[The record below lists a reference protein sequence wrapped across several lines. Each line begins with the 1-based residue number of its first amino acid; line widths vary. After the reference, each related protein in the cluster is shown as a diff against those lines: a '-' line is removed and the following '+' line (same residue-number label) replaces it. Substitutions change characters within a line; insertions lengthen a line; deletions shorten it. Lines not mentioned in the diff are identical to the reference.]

1 MSAPPPLVVVLVA
14 TAGPLNLGAVA
25 RLCANFGVQQLRL
38 VAPRCDPHD
47 PLALRTAVHAQ
58 DTLRNA
64 PVFPSLDAAL
74 QDCGRVAACSARS
87 APEPLPTA
95 PPEQVMPWLLQPH
108 PLPAALVCGREDHGL
123 HNAELLR
130 AGRLIRIATAPTYS
144 SMNLSH
150 AIAVVLAAAAQVAGG
165 TSGTARGTTSAHT
178 RHGPSPCGTGPLTDL
193 LDDAG
198 ALLLETGFLWP
209 HTAVAR
215 MAKLEALLRRA
226 EPSQAELALL
236 RGMVRQLRWAAR
248 HGPKT
253 NPQTES

>member
-25 RLCANFGVQQLRL
+25 RLCANFAVQQLRL
-38 VAPRCDPHD
+38 VAPRCDPRD
-47 PLALRTAVHAQ
+47 PQALRMAVHAQ

-64 PVFPSLDAAL
+64 PVFPTLDAAL
-74 QDCGRVAACSARS
+74 QDCGRVAACSART

-108 PLPAALVCGREDHGL
+108 PLSAALVCGREDQGL
-123 HNAELLR
+123 HNTELRR
-130 AGRLIRIATAPTYS
+130 AGRLIRIATAPAYS

-150 AIAVVLAAAAQVAGG
+150 ALAVVLAAGG
-165 TSGTARGTTSAHT
+165 MARGITSPQP
-178 RHGPSPCGTGPLTDL
+178 RHGPSPCGAGPLTDL
-193 LDDAG
+193 LEDAG

-215 MAKLEALLRRA
+215 MTKLEGLLRRA

-248 HGPKT
+248 YGPKT
-253 NPQTES
+253 NPQPES

>member
-25 RLCANFGVQQLRL
+25 RLCANFAVQQLRL
-38 VAPRCDPHD
+38 VAPRCDPRD
-47 PLALRTAVHAQ
+47 PQALSMAVHAQ

-64 PVFPSLDAAL
+64 PVFPTLDAAL
-74 QDCGRVAACSARS
+74 QDCGRVAACSARI

-123 HNAELLR
+123 HNAELRR
-130 AGRLIRIATAPTYS
+130 AGRLIRIATAPAYS

-150 AIAVVLAAAAQVAGG
+150 AMAVVLAAGGAAGG
-165 TSGTARGTTSAHT
+165 ITSPQP
-178 RHGPSPCGTGPLTDL
+178 RHGPSPCGAGPLANMLEDT
-193 LDDAG
+193 G
-198 ALLLETGFLWP
+198 ALLLETGFLRP

-215 MAKLEALLRRA
+215 MAKLEGLLRRA
-226 EPSQAELALL
+226 EPSQGELALL

-248 HGPKT
+248 HGPTT
-253 NPQTES
+253 NSQPES

>member
-1 MSAPPPLVVVLVA
+1 MSDPPPLVVILVS

-25 RLCANFGVQQLRL
+25 RLCANFAVQQLRL

-47 PLALRTAVHAQ
+47 PQALSMAVHAQ

-64 PVFPSLDAAL
+64 PIFPHLDAAL
-74 QDCGRVAACSARS
+74 QDCGRVAACSARI
-87 APEPLPTA
+87 AAEPLPTA

-123 HNAELLR
+123 HNAELRR
-130 AGRLIRIATAPTYS
+130 AGRLIRIPTAPAYS

-150 AIAVVLAAAAQVAGG
+150 AMAVVLAAHRTASGAAATVAPPQ
-165 TSGTARGTTSAHT
+165 TS
-178 RHGPSPCGTGPLTDL
+178 SPCGAGQMTDL
-193 LDDAG
+193 LEDAG

-215 MAKLEALLRRA
+215 MAKLEGILRRA
-226 EPSQAELALL
+226 EPSLAELALL
-236 RGMVRQLRWAAR
+236 RGMVRQLRWAVR
-248 HGPKT
+248 HGPKST
-253 NPQTES
+253 PQPDS

>member
-25 RLCANFGVQQLRL
+25 RLCANFAVQQLRL
-38 VAPRCDPHD
+38 VAPRCDPCD
-47 PLALRTAVHAQ
+47 PQALSMAVHAQ

-64 PVFPSLDAAL
+64 PVFPTLDAAL
-74 QDCGRVAACSARS
+74 QDCGRVAACSARI

-123 HNAELLR
+123 HNAELRR
-130 AGRLIRIATAPTYS
+130 AGRLIRIATAPAYS

-150 AIAVVLAAAAQVAGG
+150 AMAVVLAAGG
-165 TSGTARGTTSAHT
+165 AARGITSPQP
-178 RHGPSPCGTGPLTDL
+178 RHGPSPCGAGPLADMLEDT
-193 LDDAG
+193 G
-198 ALLLETGFLWP
+198 ALLLETGFLRP

-215 MAKLEALLRRA
+215 MAKLEGLLRRA
-226 EPSQAELALL
+226 EPSQGELALL

-248 HGPKT
+248 HGPTT
-253 NPQTES
+253 NSQPES

>member
-1 MSAPPPLVVVLVA
+1 MSTPPPLVVVLVA
-14 TAGPLNLGAVA
+14 TAGPVNLGAVA
-25 RLCANFGVQQLRL
+25 RLCANFAVQQLRL

-47 PLALRTAVHAQ
+47 PQALRMAVHAQ
-58 DTLRNA
+58 DILCNA
-64 PVFPSLDAAL
+64 PVFSSLDAAL

-95 PPEQVMPWLLQPH
+95 PPQQVMPWLLQPH

-123 HNAELLR
+123 NNAELRR
-130 AGRLIRIATAPTYS
+130 AGRLIRIATAPAYS

-150 AIAVVLAAAAQVAGG
+150 AVAVVLAAAGAG
-165 TSGTARGTTSAHT
+165 RETTSSQP
-178 RHGPSPCGTGPLTDL
+178 RHDPSSCGTGPLTDL
-193 LDDAG
+193 LEDAG

-236 RGMVRQLRWAAR
+236 RGMVRQLRWATR

-253 NPQTES
+253 NPQPQS

>member
-25 RLCANFGVQQLRL
+25 RLCANFAVQQLRL
-38 VAPRCDPHD
+38 VAPRCDPRD
-47 PLALRTAVHAQ
+47 PQALCMAVHAQ

-64 PVFPSLDAAL
+64 PVFPTLDAAL
-74 QDCGRVAACSARS
+74 QDCGRVAACSART

-123 HNAELLR
+123 HNAELRR
-130 AGRLIRIATAPTYS
+130 AGRLIRIATAPAYG

-150 AIAVVLAAAAQVAGG
+150 AMAVVLAAGG
-165 TSGTARGTTSAHT
+165 AARGITSPQP
-178 RHGPSPCGTGPLTDL
+178 RHGPSPCGAGPLADMLEDT
-193 LDDAG
+193 G
-198 ALLLETGFLWP
+198 ALLLETGFLRP

-215 MAKLEALLRRA
+215 MAKLEGLLRRA
-226 EPSQAELALL
+226 EPSQGELALL

-248 HGPKT
+248 HGPTT
-253 NPQTES
+253 NSQPES

>member
-25 RLCANFGVQQLRL
+25 RLCANFAVQQLRL

-47 PLALRTAVHAQ
+47 PQALRMAVHAQ

-64 PVFPSLDAAL
+64 PVFPTLDAAL
-74 QDCGRVAACSARS
+74 QDCGRVAACSAR
-87 APEPLPTA
+87 ATAEPLPTA

-123 HNAELLR
+123 HNAELRR
-130 AGRLIRIATAPTYS
+130 AGRLIRIATAPAYS

-150 AIAVVLAAAAQVAGG
+150 AMAVVLAASEA
-165 TSGTARGTTSAHT
+165 TSGAASPQARHA
-178 RHGPSPCGTGPLTDL
+178 PSPCGTGPLTDL
-193 LDDAG
+193 LEDAG

-215 MAKLEALLRRA
+215 MAKLEELVRRA

-253 NPQTES
+253 NP

>member
-25 RLCANFGVQQLRL
+25 RLCANFAVQQLRL
-38 VAPRCDPHD
+38 VAPRCDPCD
-47 PLALRTAVHAQ
+47 PQALSMAVHAQ

-64 PVFPSLDAAL
+64 PVFPTLDAAL
-74 QDCGRVAACSARS
+74 QDCGRVAACSARI

-123 HNAELLR
+123 HNAELRR
-130 AGRLIRIATAPTYS
+130 AGRLIRIATAPAYS

-150 AIAVVLAAAAQVAGG
+150 AMAVVLAAGG
-165 TSGTARGTTSAHT
+165 AARGITSPQP
-178 RHGPSPCGTGPLTDL
+178 RHGPSPCGAGPLANMLEDT
-193 LDDAG
+193 G
-198 ALLLETGFLWP
+198 ALLLETGFLRP

-215 MAKLEALLRRA
+215 MAKLEGLLRRA
-226 EPSQAELALL
+226 EPSQGELALL

-248 HGPKT
+248 HGPTT
-253 NPQTES
+253 NSQPES

>member
-14 TAGPLNLGAVA
+14 AAGPLNLGAVA
-25 RLCANFGVQQLRL
+25 RLCANFAVQQLRL

-47 PLALRTAVHAQ
+47 PQALRTAVHAQ

-64 PVFPSLDAAL
+64 PIFPNLDAAL
-74 QDCGRVAACSARS
+74 QDCGRVAACSART

-123 HNAELLR
+123 HNAELQR
-130 AGRLIRIATAPTYS
+130 AGRLIRIATAPAYS

-150 AIAVVLAAAAQVAGG
+150 AMAVVLAASRAASPQPHHA
-165 TSGTARGTTSAHT
+165 
-178 RHGPSPCGTGPLTDL
+178 PSPCGTGQLTDL
-193 LDDAG
+193 LEDAG

-215 MAKLEALLRRA
+215 MAKLEGLLRRA
-226 EPSQAELALL
+226 EPSRAELALL

-253 NPQTES
+253 TPQPES

>member
-1 MSAPPPLVVVLVA
+1 MNAPPPLVVVLVA

-25 RLCANFGVQQLRL
+25 RLCANFAVQQLRL
-38 VAPRCDPHD
+38 VAPRCDPRD
-47 PLALRTAVHAQ
+47 PQALRMAVHAQ
-58 DTLRNA
+58 DTLRDA
-64 PVFPSLDAAL
+64 PVFPNLDAAL
-74 QDCGRVAACSARS
+74 RDCGRVAACSARA

-123 HNAELLR
+123 HNAELRR

-150 AIAVVLAAAAQVAGG
+150 AMAVVLAAGHAA
-165 TSGTARGTTSAHT
+165 SGAASPEP
-178 RHGPSPCGTGPLTDL
+178 RHAPSPCGMGQLTDL
-193 LDDAG
+193 LEDAG

-209 HTAVAR
+209 HTAAAR
-215 MAKLEALLRRA
+215 MAKLEGLLRRA

-248 HGPKT
+248 NGAKT
-253 NPQTES
+253 NPQPSPDQ

>member
-1 MSAPPPLVVVLVA
+1 MSAPPPLVVVLVE

-25 RLCANFGVQQLRL
+25 RLCANFAVQQLRL
-38 VAPRCDPHD
+38 VAPRCDPRD
-47 PLALRTAVHAQ
+47 PQALRMAVHAQ

-64 PVFPSLDAAL
+64 PVFPTLDAAL
-74 QDCGRVAACSARS
+74 QDCGRVAACSARTT
-87 APEPLPTA
+87 PEPLPTA

-123 HNAELLR
+123 HNAELRR
-130 AGRLIRIATAPTYS
+130 AGRLIRIATAPAYS

-150 AIAVVLAAAAQVAGG
+150 AMAVVLAAGG
-165 TSGTARGTTSAHT
+165 VARGITGPQP
-178 RHGPSPCGTGPLTDL
+178 RHGPSPCGAGLLTDL
-193 LDDAG
+193 LQDAG

-253 NPQTES
+253 NPQPES

>member
-1 MSAPPPLVVVLVA
+1 MSTPPPLVVVLVA

-25 RLCANFGVQQLRL
+25 RLCANFAVQQLRL
-38 VAPRCDPHD
+38 VAPRCDPRD
-47 PLALRTAVHAQ
+47 PQALRMAVHAQ

-74 QDCGRVAACSARS
+74 QDCGRVAACSARP

-123 HNAELLR
+123 HNAELRR
-130 AGRLIRIATAPTYS
+130 AGRLIRIATAPAYS

-150 AIAVVLAAAAQVAGG
+150 ALAVVLAAGGMAGG
-165 TSGTARGTTSAHT
+165 ITSPQPC
-178 RHGPSPCGTGPLTDL
+178 HGPSPCGAGPLTDL
-193 LDDAG
+193 LEDAG

-215 MAKLEALLRRA
+215 MAKLEKLLRRA

-236 RGMVRQLRWAAR
+236 RGMVHQLRWAAR

-253 NPQTES
+253 SPQPES

>member
-25 RLCANFGVQQLRL
+25 RLCANFAVRQLRL
-38 VAPRCDPHD
+38 VAPRCDPLD
-47 PLALRTAVHAQ
+47 PQALRMAVHAQ
-58 DTLRNA
+58 DYLRDA
-64 PVFPSLDAAL
+64 PVFPRLDAAL
-74 QDCGRVAACSARS
+74 QGCGRVAACSAR
-87 APEPLPTA
+87 AAAEPLPTA

-123 HNAELLR
+123 HNAELRR
-130 AGRLIRIATAPTYS
+130 AGRLIRIATASAYS

-150 AIAVVLAAAAQVAGG
+150 AMAVVLAASRAAEC
-165 TSGTARGTTSAHT
+165 TAPAATPQPHA
-178 RHGPSPCGTGPLTDL
+178 PCGTGQLTDL
-193 LDDAG
+193 LDDAE

-215 MAKLEALLRRA
+215 MAKLEGILRRA
-226 EPSQAELALL
+226 EPSLGELALL

-248 HGPKT
+248 HGPT
-253 NPQTES
+253 ITPQSES

>member
-25 RLCANFGVQQLRL
+25 RLCANFAVQQLRL

-47 PLALRTAVHAQ
+47 PQALRMAVHAQ

-64 PVFPSLDAAL
+64 PVFPTLDAAL
-74 QDCGRVAACSARS
+74 RDCGRVAACSART

-123 HNAELLR
+123 HNAELRR
-130 AGRLIRIATAPTYS
+130 AGRLIRIATVPAYS

-150 AIAVVLAAAAQVAGG
+150 AMAVVLAA
-165 TSGTARGTTSAHT
+165 SGATGPQP
-178 RHGPSPCGTGPLTDL
+178 RHDGPPPSGTGPLTDL
-193 LDDAG
+193 LEDAG
-198 ALLLETGFLWP
+198 VLLLETGFLRP
-209 HTAVAR
+209 HTAAAR
-215 MAKLEALLRRA
+215 MAKLEGLLRRA
-226 EPSQAELALL
+226 EPSQGELALL

-253 NPQTES
+253 NPQPES

>member
-25 RLCANFGVQQLRL
+25 RLCANFAVQQLRL

-47 PLALRTAVHAQ
+47 PQALRMAVHAQ
-58 DTLRNA
+58 DTLRTA
-64 PVFPSLDAAL
+64 PVFPTLDAAL
-74 QDCGRVAACSARS
+74 RDCGRVAACSARTT
-87 APEPLPTA
+87 PEPLPTA

-123 HNAELLR
+123 HNAELRR
-130 AGRLIRIATAPTYS
+130 AGHLIRIATAPAYG

-150 AIAVVLAAAAQVAGG
+150 AVAVVLAAGQRVGGAA
-165 TSGTARGTTSAHT
+165 TGTTSPQT
-178 RHGPSPCGTGPLTDL
+178 RHGPSPCGAGPLTDL
-193 LDDAG
+193 LEDART
-198 ALLLETGFLWP
+198 LLLETGFLWP

-215 MAKLEALLRRA
+215 MAKLEELLRRA

-236 RGMVRQLRWAAR
+236 RGMVRQLRWAA
-248 HGPKT
+248 HHDPKT
-253 NPQTES
+253 NPQPES

>member
-1 MSAPPPLVVVLVA
+1 MSAAPPLVVILVA

-25 RLCANFGVQQLRL
+25 RLCANFAVQQLRL

-47 PLALRTAVHAQ
+47 PQALRMAVHAQ
-58 DTLRNA
+58 DVLRNA
-64 PVFPSLDAAL
+64 PVFPHLDAAL
-74 QDCGRVAACSARS
+74 QDCGRVAACSARV

-95 PPEQVMPWLLQPH
+95 SPEQVMPWLLQPH

-123 HNAELLR
+123 HNAELRR
-130 AGRLIRIATAPTYS
+130 AGRLIRIPTAPAYS

-150 AIAVVLAAAAQVAGG
+150 AMAVVLAAHRTASRAAADAAPAAAPHAACGAAQ
-165 TSGTARGTTSAHT
+165 
-178 RHGPSPCGTGPLTDL
+178 LTDL
-193 LDDAG
+193 LEDAG

-209 HTAVAR
+209 HTAVAC
-215 MAKLEALLRRA
+215 MAKLEGILRRA
-226 EPSQAELALL
+226 EPSPAELALL

-253 NPQTES
+253 TPQPQP